1 MVETQNVLRQIIL
14 IRINDGDKEYTATAH
29 RMGSDELLGYMRF
42 EKAKGT
48 LELTNFKAKLPRKAL
63 GLGVSSKRNQESMTG
78 THGEGFKV
86 AAVVMVRK
94 GYQVR
99 YESAKYYWNFQ
110 FGGRDKSH
118 LYCNLRPMTDSKL
131 AALMVADSARN
142 AAKKPRELKANIW
155 EDVTV
160 KIGKVH
166 GSTGKSIDPSVF
178 RDWIKVSF
186 ALEHPQAFIKRAYG
200 DLVLDKAF
208 GGRMYLKGLCLGNSH
223 TAKELKFCYNLCD
236 GTTTRDR
243 GRLTSE
249 AEEAR
254 VLADIWAVAIR
265 KKEAGAVQ
273 EYTKMLR
280 GADEKPLADVNL
292 AQDKILPCTAKAIW
306 DHLKSENSEGKAFFY
321 DHKTAEKVSLTLL
334 KQCVKEL

>member
-1 MVETQNVLRQIIL
+1 M
-14 IRINDGDKEYTATAH
+14 GDKEYVATAH
-29 RMGSDELLGYMRF
+29 RTGSDELLGYIRF

-48 LELTNFKAKLPRKAL
+48 LELTNFKAKLPREAL
-63 GLGVSSKRNQESMTG
+63 GLGVSSKRNQENMAG

-94 GYQVR
+94 EYQVR

-118 LYCNLRPMTDSKL
+118 LYCNLRPMTDTKL
-131 AALMVADSARN
+131 AALMVADSARI

-160 KIGKVH
+160 KIGKVY
-166 GSTGKSIDPSVF
+166 GSKGRAIDSSIF

-186 ALEHPQAFIKRAYG
+186 ALEHPHAVIKTAYG
-200 DLVLDKAF
+200 DLVTDKAF
-208 GGRMYLKGLCLGNSH
+208 GGRMYLKGLYLGNSH
-223 TAKELKFCYNLCD
+223 TTKELKFCYNLYD

-243 GRLTSE
+243 GRLTDE
-249 AEEAR
+249 AEEAK

-265 KKEAGAVQ
+265 NKEAGAVQ

-306 DHLKSENSEGKAFFY
+306 DHLKSEDPEGKIFFY
-321 DHKTAEKVSLTLL
+321 DQKTAEKVCLTRL
-334 KQCVKEL
+334 

>member
-1 MVETQNVLRQIIL
+1 MDGMIETQHVSRQNIV
-14 IRINDGDKEYTATAH
+14 IRVNDGDKEYVATAH
-29 RMGSDELLGYMRF
+29 CTGSDELLGYIRF
-42 EKAKGT
+42 EKTKGT
-48 LELTNFKAKLPRKAL
+48 LELTNFKATLPRKAL
-63 GLGVSSKRNQESMTG
+63 GLGVSSKRNRGTTAG

-86 AAVVMVRK
+86 AALVMVRK

-118 LYCNLRPMTDSKL
+118 LYCNLRPMTDTKL
-131 AALMVADSARN
+131 AALMAADGARA

-155 EDVTV
+155 EDVKVT
-160 KIGKVH
+160 IGKVH
-166 GSTGKSIDPSVF
+166 GSAGKSIEHSIF

-186 ALEHPQAFIKRAYG
+186 ALEHPPAVIKTTYG
-200 DLVLDKAF
+200 DLVMDTTF
-208 GGRMYLKGLCLGNSH
+208 GGKMYLKGLYLGNSH
-223 TAKELKFCYNLCD
+223 TGKELKFCYNLYD

-243 GRLTSE
+243 GRLTNE

-265 KKEAGAVQ
+265 NKEAGAVQ
-273 EYTKMLR
+273 EYVKILR

-292 AQDKILPCTAKAIW
+292 AQDKILPSTTKAIW
-306 DHLKSENSEGKAFFY
+306 DHLKSEDPESKTFFY
-321 DHKTAEKVSLTLL
+321 DHKTAEKVCFTPLY
-334 KQCVKEL
+334 QC